1 MVSILPG
8 SLSAPDAAIVR
19 KLFKVL
25 RATKY
30 EDPVDQDTFLSES
43 ARTILPFRLQ
53 IASFALDSGLAEC
66 VFMLRSMMHANGTR
80 LGAPPS
86 SLFTAIQAFAGEI
99 ISKRHILQE
108 RKRANAERSRVADSI
123 AARISRNAALEF
135 ATKETT
141 KPPGSPNDETVSI
154 PSGSD
159 ESGPP
164 GLQSCAPSLPT
175 SPIQVEPTSAHPS
188 SQGNLSFLRFVF
200 TFLIAY
206 TDFTCQVPI
215 RILSVVLSSFSVL
228 VSTLSQPSS
237 PLSSGRSLPDLVPD
251 FVLGPHRL
259 PVKDDDWKRGRTPVR
274 NLNPRRAP
282 RTHGPVVQCNML
294 RMPFGPPPLS
304 PKNNFVGAWLRSK
317 PKSAGFQQP
326 KRNFSG
332 NSKPSVNPSRPL
344 HRQPHKSNLLLFFF
358 RSQINSIELKI
369 FAFVW
374 LRIIFQ
380 LIQGFCR
387 DIQEF
392 FNVWTKDCTV
402 KLAHNRSRFLPLKD
416 PSSTVFLTSTTSPG
430 PNS

>member
-154 PSGSD
+154 PSSSD

-188 SQGNLSFLRFVF
+188 SQVRLAIPLSPLYQ
-200 TFLIAY
+200 LDAS
-206 TDFTCQVPI
+206 
-215 RILSVVLSSFSVL
+215 LSRLHLSSPH
-228 VSTLSQPSS
+228 QNPPSS

>member
-80 LGAPPS
+80 LGVPPS

-123 AARISRNAALEF
+123 AARISRNAALDF
-135 ATKETT
+135 ATKETN

-154 PSGSD
+154 PSSRD
-159 ESGPP
+159 ESGPA

-175 SPIQVEPTSAHPS
+175 SPIQVDRLA
-188 SQGNLSFLRFVF
+188 
-200 TFLIAY
+200 
-206 TDFTCQVPI
+206 PI
-215 RILSVVLSSFSVL
+215 LAPR
-228 VSTLSQPSS
+228 PSS

-259 PVKDDDWKRGRTPVR
+259 PVKGDDWKRGRTPVR

-332 NSKPSVNPSRPL
+332 YSKPSVNPSRPL
-344 HRQPHKSNLLLFFF
+344 HRQPHK
-358 RSQINSIELKI
+358 
-369 FAFVW
+369 
-374 LRIIFQ
+374 
-380 LIQGFCR
+380 
-387 DIQEF
+387 
-392 FNVWTKDCTV
+392 
-402 KLAHNRSRFLPLKD
+402 
-416 PSSTVFLTSTTSPG
+416 
-430 PNS
+430 